1 MTCSSPVGRSISNA
15 AHAQF
20 ISKMAAVQGGIVD
33 TVDKKDIKAEPSEDG
48 TGNNNNNGN
57 ENRMLSP
64 SPTSSSSS
72 GNNNSNN
79 TAAAAAATVDQQTL
93 VAVLQ
98 FLKKN
103 KLNDSVEI
111 LRREAGLPEDSLD
124 IKGSDPGAGGAAGSA
139 NLEAVDAATLLN
151 RVTVSASAAAQPQV
165 KGTLTLTLNVFLASE
180 LQHFCSYINTDQLC
194 NACKYRSN
202 LVKLI

>member
-1 MTCSSPVGRSISNA
+1 
-15 AHAQF
+15 
-20 ISKMAAVQGGIVD
+20 MAAVQGGIVD

-48 TGNNNNNGN
+48 IGNNNNNGN
-57 ENRMLSP
+57 DNRMLSP
-64 SPTSSSSS
+64 SPSSSSSS
-72 GNNNSNN
+72 GSNNNNN
-79 TAAAAAATVDQQTL
+79 TAAAATVDQQTL

-124 IKGSDPGAGGAAGSA
+124 IKGSDPGAGGAGSA

-165 KGTLTLTLNVFLASE
+165 KGTLTLTLNVFLPTE
-180 LQHFCSYINTDQLC
+180 LQHFYSYINTDEPF

-202 LVKLI
+202 LVQLI

>member
-1 MTCSSPVGRSISNA
+1 MTCSSPVGCSISNS

-48 TGNNNNNGN
+48 IGNNNNNGN
-57 ENRMLSP
+57 DNRMLSP
-64 SPTSSSSS
+64 SPSSSSSS
-72 GNNNSNN
+72 GNSNSNS
-79 TAAAAAATVDQQTL
+79 TAAAATVDQQTL

-124 IKGSDPGAGGAAGSA
+124 IKGSDPGAGGAAGSG

-151 RVTVSASAAAQPQV
+151 RVSVSASAAAQPQV
-165 KGTLTLTLNVFLASE
+165 KGTLTSTLDVFLPTE
-180 LQHFCSYINTDQLC
+180 LQHFYSYISTDEPLKAC
-194 NACKYRSN
+194 NYRSN
-202 LVKLI
+202 LVQLI

>member
-1 MTCSSPVGRSISNA
+1 
-15 AHAQF
+15 
-20 ISKMAAVQGGIVD
+20 MAAVQGGIVD

-48 TGNNNNNGN
+48 IGNNNNNGN
-57 ENRMLSP
+57 DNRMLSP
-64 SPTSSSSS
+64 SPSSSSSS
-72 GNNNSNN
+72 GNNNSNS
-79 TAAAAAATVDQQTL
+79 TAAATTVEQQTL

-151 RVTVSASAAAQPQV
+151 RVTVSASAAAPPQV
-165 KGTLTLTLNVFLASE
+165 KGTLTLTLDVFLPAE
-180 LQHFCSYINTDQLC
+180 LKHFCSHINTDELL
-194 NACKYRSN
+194 NASKYRSN
-202 LVKLI
+202 LAQSI

>member
-1 MTCSSPVGRSISNA
+1 MTCSFPVGRSISNA

-48 TGNNNNNGN
+48 IGNNNNNGN
-57 ENRMLSP
+57 DNRMLSP
-64 SPTSSSSS
+64 SPSSSSSS
-72 GNNNSNN
+72 GNSNSNN
-79 TAAAAAATVDQQTL
+79 TAAGATVDQQTL

-124 IKGSDPGAGGAAGSA
+124 IKGSDPGAGGVAGSA
-139 NLEAVDAATLLN
+139 NLEAVDAATLLT

-165 KGTLTLTLNVFLASE
+165 KGT
-180 LQHFCSYINTDQLC
+180 
-194 NACKYRSN
+194 
-202 LVKLI
+202 